1 MSTTKV
7 QLAHKFWAQMYWSIK
22 VLKYLSTKV
31 VKYQWQIKNKKEQM
45 CLGILKGIF
54 MLSYMNFKYFSLYNI
69 CLKFKTNI
77 YKKMK
82 MWILQKLQGIEK
94 VYYPKI
100 KSVVLNW
107 VYFSKWKSI
116 FKKNKNKICL
126 TLTQDTSGQ
135 QLFNFSQ

>member
-1 MSTTKV
+1 MCIGVLKG
-7 QLAHKFWAQMYWSIK
+7 KFMLRYMNSK
-22 VLKYLSTKV
+22 LLKYLSTKV
-31 VKYQWQIKNKKEQM
+31 VKYQWQIKNKKVQM

-54 MLSYMNFKYFSLYNI
+54 MLRYMNSKYFSLYNI

-82 MWILQKLQGIEK
+82 TWILQKLQGIEK

>member
-31 VKYQWQIKNKKEQM
+31 VKYQWQIKNKKVQM

-54 MLSYMNFKYFSLYNI
+54 MLRYMNSKYFSLYNI

-100 KSVVLNW
+100 KKCSFKLSVFFEMKKYL
-107 VYFSKWKSI
+107 
-116 FKKNKNKICL
+116 KKNNKICL

>member
-31 VKYQWQIKNKKEQM
+31 VKYQWQIKNKKVQM

-54 MLSYMNFKYFSLYNI
+54 MLRYMNSKYFSLYNI

-100 KSVVLNW
+100 KNVVLNW

-126 TLTQDTSGQ
+126 TLT
-135 QLFNFSQ
+135 